1 MKPRIAIVGKGSV
14 GSALEKGFAASG
26 YEVRMAGRD
35 IAAARDAA
43 TWADAVIVATPYAAT
58 DDVLRALDDAVNG
71 KLLVDATNPL
81 TPDFRLAIGF
91 TTSAAEEMAKKAPR
105 ARVVKAFNTVFA
117 PNMSTGK
124 VKGEKLTLLV
134 AGDDAAAK
142 KAVLTMGAD
151 IGFDPV
157 DAGPLTNARWLEAVA
172 YLNVQLG
179 YMLKM
184 GTDIGIRVV
193 H

>member
-14 GSALEKGFAASG
+14 GSALEKGFATSG

-35 IAAARDAA
+35 VAAARDAA
-43 TWADAVIVATPYAAT
+43 IWADAVIVATPYAAT
-58 DDVLRALDDAVNG
+58 DDVLRALGDAVNG

-142 KAVLTMGAD
+142 KAVLTMGGD